1 MFSDLS
7 YDSIYLNNLKVKSEV
22 RCHYFFFQIKFM
34 ERRVGRVL
42 MGPDDINITFP
53 LAADLDTRMTLLGA
67 VLFMRYSKT

>member
-1 MFSDLS
+1 MR
-7 YDSIYLNNLKVKSEV
+7 SEV
-22 RCHYFFFQIKFM
+22 IIFHFQIKFM